1 MRMEL
6 KKYNNREELLAAYR
20 KMKQRKRDWQE
31 QCRKE
36 YNELLESIQ
45 KEESCC

>member
-1 MRMEL
+1 MEL
-6 KKYNNREELLAAYR
+6 TKYNNKEELVAAYR

-36 YNELLESIQ
+36 YEELLDSIKD
-45 KEESCC
+45 KETCC

>member
-1 MRMEL
+1 MEL
-6 KKYNNREELLAAYR
+6 TKYNNREELVAAYR
-20 KMKQRKRDWQE
+20 KMKKRKRDWQE

-36 YNELLESIQ
+36 YNELLDSMQ